1 MVMAGFGLIVGGD
14 VIAAD
19 AEVRIIT
26 KTKHAF
32 KIQAL
37 LWDWLKPLR

>member
-19 AEVRIIT
+19 AEAVELG
-26 KTKHAF
+26 
-32 KIQAL
+32 AL
-37 LWDWLKPLR
+37 ERLQRC